1 MQKNLRYFLIP
12 VTLIFAILALNV
24 FMSKTAVK
32 ENLAAFPKFSTIDV
46 NGRPATN
53 EIFAGKFTIL
63 VLWVTKDTQSRQLL
77 QTLSD
82 WQRENQDK
90 VQVIG
95 LVGDV
100 KATDA
105 AEKISLAR
113 QIMADCQAPQLLV
126 NDDMTAFLS
135 GIKTA
140 PTICFVNPYGQLVG
154 QPVSGY
160 EIDLIKKEVRR
171 LMTADSPANIDK
183 SLIMKK
189 LAQ

>member
-24 FMSKTAVK
+24 FTAKTTIK
-32 ENLAAFPKFSTIDV
+32 ENLAAFPNFSTIDV
-46 NGRPATN
+46 NSRPATN

-90 VQVIG
+90 LQVVG

-100 KATDA
+100 KSTDA

-113 QIMADCQAPQLLV
+113 QITTDCPVPQLLV
-126 NDDMTAFLS
+126 NDDMTAFLTS
-135 GIKTA
+135 IKTA
-140 PTICFVNPYGQLVG
+140 PTICFVNQYGQLVG

>member
-24 FMSKTAVK
+24 FTAKTAVK
-32 ENLAAFPKFSTIDV
+32 ENLAAFPNFSTIDV
-46 NGRPATN
+46 NSRPATN
-53 EIFAGKFTIL
+53 EIFASKFTIL

-90 VQVIG
+90 LQVVG

-100 KATDA
+100 KSTDA

-113 QIMADCQAPQLLV
+113 QITADCPVPQLLV
-126 NDDMTAFLS
+126 NDDMAAFLT

-160 EIDLIKKEVRR
+160 KIDLIKKEVRR

>member
-24 FMSKTAVK
+24 FTAKTAVK
-32 ENLAAFPKFSTIDV
+32 ENLAAFPNFSTIDV
-46 NGRPATN
+46 NHQPVTN

-90 VQVIG
+90 LQVVG

-100 KATDA
+100 KSTDA

-113 QIMADCQAPQLLV
+113 QITADCPVPQLLV
-126 NDDMTAFLS
+126 NDDMAAFLT

>member
-1 MQKNLRYFLIP
+1 MQKNMRYFLIP

-24 FMSKTAVK
+24 FTAKTAVK
-32 ENLAAFPKFSTIDV
+32 ENLAAFPNFSTIDV

-90 VQVIG
+90 VQVVG

-100 KATDA
+100 KSTDT
-105 AEKISLAR
+105 AEKFPLPGKSRWTAPFPNCWSMTICCLSLAKSK
-113 QIMADCQAPQLLV
+113 P
-126 NDDMTAFLS
+126 
-135 GIKTA
+135 
-140 PTICFVNPYGQLVG
+140 
-154 QPVSGY
+154 
-160 EIDLIKKEVRR
+160 RR
-171 LMTADSPANIDK
+171 LFV
-183 SLIMKK
+183 L
-189 LAQ
+189 

>member
-12 VTLIFAILALNV
+12 VTLIFALLALNV
-24 FMSKTAVK
+24 FTAKTVVK
-32 ENLAAFPKFSTIDV
+32 ENLAAFPNFSTIDV

-90 VQVIG
+90 LQVIG

-100 KATDA
+100 KSTDA

-113 QIMADCQAPQLLV
+113 QIMADCPVPQLLV
-126 NDDMTAFLS
+126 NDDMAAFLS

>member
-24 FMSKTAVK
+24 FTAKTAVK
-32 ENLAAFPKFSTIDV
+32 ENLAAFPNFSTIDV

-160 EIDLIKKEVRR
+160 EIDLIKKEVRH

>member
-12 VTLIFAILALNV
+12 VTLIFALLALNV
-24 FMSKTAVK
+24 FTAKTAVK
-32 ENLAAFPKFSTIDV
+32 ENLAAFPNFSTTDV
-46 NGRPATN
+46 NHQPVTN

-90 VQVIG
+90 LQVIG

-113 QIMADCQAPQLLV
+113 QITADCPIPQLLV
-126 NDDMTAFLS
+126 NDDMLSFL
-135 GIKTA
+135 GQIKTA

>member
-24 FMSKTAVK
+24 FTAKTAVK
-32 ENLAAFPKFSTIDV
+32 ENHAAFPNFSTIDV
-46 NGRPATN
+46 NGRSATN

-90 VQVIG
+90 LQVIG

-100 KATDA
+100 KSTDT

>member
-24 FMSKTAVK
+24 FTAKTAVK
-32 ENLAAFPKFSTIDV
+32 ENHAAFPNFSTIDV
-46 NGRPATN
+46 NGRSATN

-63 VLWVTKDTQSRQLL
+63 ILWVTKDTQSRQLL

-90 VQVIG
+90 LQVIG

-100 KATDA
+100 KSTDT
-105 AEKISLAR
+105 AEKISLAL
-113 QIMADCQAPQLLV
+113 QITADCQAPQLLV
-126 NDDMTAFLS
+126 NDDMTAFLTS
-135 GIKTA
+135 IKTA

>member
-1 MQKNLRYFLIP
+1 MQKNMRYFLIP

-24 FMSKTAVK
+24 FTAKTAVK
-32 ENLAAFPKFSTIDV
+32 ENLAAFPNFSTIDV

-90 VQVIG
+90 LQVVG

-100 KATDA
+100 KSTDT

-113 QIMADCQAPQLLV
+113 QITVDCPIPQLLV
-126 NDDMTAFLS
+126 NDDMLSFLS
-135 GIKTA
+135 QIKTA
-140 PTICFVNPYGQLVG
+140 PTICFVNQYGQLVG

>member
-24 FMSKTAVK
+24 FTAKTAVK
-32 ENLAAFPKFSTIDV
+32 ENLAAFPNFSTIDV
-46 NGRPATN
+46 NSRPATN
-53 EIFAGKFTIL
+53 EIFASKFTIL

-90 VQVIG
+90 LQVVG

-100 KATDA
+100 KSTDA

-113 QIMADCQAPQLLV
+113 QITTDCPVPQLLV
-126 NDDMTAFLS
+126 NDDMTAFLTS
-135 GIKTA
+135 IKTA
-140 PTICFVNPYGQLVG
+140 PTICFVNQYGQLVG

>member
-24 FMSKTAVK
+24 FTAKTAVK
-32 ENLAAFPKFSTIDV
+32 ENLAAFPNFSTIDV

-90 VQVIG
+90 LQVIG

-100 KATDA
+100 KSTDA

-113 QIMADCQAPQLLV
+113 QITADCPVPQLLV
-126 NDDMTAFLS
+126 NDDMTAFLT

>member
-53 EIFAGKFTIL
+53 EIFAGKFTII

-90 VQVIG
+90 LQVVG

-100 KATDA
+100 KSTDT

-113 QIMADCQAPQLLV
+113 QITVDCPVPQLLV

>member
-24 FMSKTAVK
+24 FTAKTAVK
-32 ENLAAFPKFSTIDV
+32 ENLAAFPNFSTIDV
-46 NGRPATN
+46 NSRPATN

-90 VQVIG
+90 LQVVG

-100 KATDA
+100 KSTDA

-113 QIMADCQAPQLLV
+113 QITTDCPVPQLLV
-126 NDDMTAFLS
+126 NDDMTAFLTS
-135 GIKTA
+135 IKTA
-140 PTICFVNPYGQLVG
+140 PTICFVNQYGQLVG

-171 LMTADSPANIDK
+171 LMTADSPANMDK

>member
-24 FMSKTAVK
+24 FTAKTIIK
-32 ENLAAFPKFSTIDV
+32 ENLAAFPNFSTIDV

-82 WQRENQDK
+82 WQKENQDK
-90 VQVIG
+90 LQVIG

-100 KATDA
+100 KSTDA

-113 QIMADCQAPQLLV
+113 QITADCQVPQLLV
-126 NDDMTAFLS
+126 NDDMTAFLT

-154 QPVSGY
+154 QPVAGY
-160 EIDLIKKEVRR
+160 EINLIKKEVRR

>member
-24 FMSKTAVK
+24 FTAKTAVK
-32 ENLAAFPKFSTIDV
+32 ENLAAFPNFSTIDV
-46 NGRPATN
+46 NHQPVTN

-90 VQVIG
+90 LQVVG

-100 KATDA
+100 KSTDA

-113 QIMADCQAPQLLV
+113 QITTDCPVPQLLV
-126 NDDMTAFLS
+126 NDDMTAFLTS
-135 GIKTA
+135 IKTA
-140 PTICFVNPYGQLVG
+140 PTICFVNQYGQLVG